1 MKTLTVLV
9 SLISLVSL
17 PLTLSAQTAPLQ
29 AKSRIAA
36 VTVFSDRAQVTREAT
51 LALKAGTNLVSFDNL
66 PLLMADESL
75 RAEGKGGGRARIA
88 GITVKNVFLDRT
100 QEKRVREIE
109 DEIAALTRKVEG
121 IEARRKA
128 LASQRAFIDSIR
140 VGWSER
146 ISKELALGKPSA
158 AELGEAARFVGDN
171 VGKIEEQLY
180 DAEAAKKPLTDRIA
194 ALKKELEQN
203 RADGMKEVRSVQ
215 VAIEAERDMRFDLD
229 LSYLVSQASWEPTY
243 DVRLSADGKEAELG
257 YRAQVWQKTG
267 EDWPGVKLSLSTAS
281 PEVGGGAP
289 ELSPWHISFYEPPR
303 PRPFAARMKE
313 QTYGA
318 AMPAPAPTGIFLGGS
333 ARPEAA
339 MDQFEPSLPVESEV
353 AQGQT
358 SVLFQV
364 VQPVDIPADGTRS
377 GSVIATEKV
386 PVTAEYVT
394 VPKLS
399 PRVYLKSAVLNK
411 TPYPLLAGEVN
422 IFNDAVFVGKSHL
435 KTVASGEEFDLYFG
449 SDDQVKVKR
458 DVAKVRKKAGL
469 IGSNSVTYRVGIE
482 LENFKKRSVTVTL
495 LDQQPIPG
503 NAEIKVNLEDVEPK
517 PSETKEDGTIVWKV
531 DLAPGEKKKVAYD
544 LVIEYPK
551 GRELVG
557 IE

>member
-1 MKTLTVLV
+1 MKTLTILV
-9 SLISLVSL
+9 SLVSLVCL
-17 PLTLSAQTAPLQ
+17 PLTLSAQSAPLQ

-51 LALKAGTNLVSFDNL
+51 LALKAGTNLVTFDNL

-75 RAEGKGGGRARIA
+75 RAEGKGGGRARIS

-109 DEIAALTRKVEG
+109 DEIAALTRKVES

-158 AELGEAARFVGDN
+158 AELGEAAKFVGDN

-180 DAEAAKKPLTDRIA
+180 DAEAAKRPLTDRIA
-194 ALKKELEQN
+194 ALKKELEQS
-203 RADGMKEVRSVQ
+203 RADRMKEVRSVQ

-243 DVRLSADGKEAELG
+243 DVRLSADGKDAELT

-289 ELSPWHISFYEPPR
+289 ELSPWHISLYEPPR
-303 PRPFAARMKE
+303 PVAYQSRMKE
-313 QTYGA
+313 MMA
-318 AMPAPAPTGIFLGGS
+318 PAPAGMAVMGS
-333 ARPEAA
+333 AMPEYGA
-339 MDQFEPSLPVESEV
+339 DQFEPALPLSAEV

-377 GSVIATEKV
+377 GSVIALESV
-386 PVTAEYVT
+386 PVTAEYVS

-399 PRVYLKSAVLNK
+399 PRVYLKSTVLNK

-422 IFNDAVFVGKSHL
+422 IFNDAVFGGKSQL

-449 SDDQVKVKR
+449 SDDQIKVKR
-458 DVAKVRKKAGL
+458 DVTKIRKKAGL
-469 IGSNSVTYRVGIE
+469 IGSNSVTYRLSME
-482 LENFKKRSVTVTL
+482 LENFKKRSVTVSL
-495 LDQQPIPG
+495 LDQQPLPG
-503 NAEIKVNLEDVEPK
+503 NAEIKVNLEDVAPK
-517 PSETKEDGTIVWKV
+517 PTETKEDGTIVWKV

-551 GRELVG
+551 GRDLVG

>member
-1 MKTLTVLV
+1 MKGITLTFC
-9 SLISLVSL
+9 
-17 PLTLSAQTAPLQ
+17 LTWLFCSPFALAAQTTPIV
-29 AKSRIAA
+29 AKSEIKA
-36 VTVFSDRAQVTREAT
+36 VTVFADRAQVTRGAT
-51 LALKAGTNLVSFDNL
+51 LALKAGTNLVSFENL
-66 PLLMADESL
+66 PLLMMKDSL
-75 RAEGKGGGRARIA
+75 RAEGKGSGRARIA

-109 DEIAALTRKVEG
+109 DEIAALTRKVES

-158 AELGEAARFVGDN
+158 AELGEAAKFVGDN

-180 DAEAAKKPLTDRIA
+180 DAEAAKRPLTDRIA
-194 ALKKELEQN
+194 ALKKELEQS
-203 RADGMKEVRSVQ
+203 RADRMKEVRSVQ

-229 LSYLVSQASWEPTY
+229 LSYLVQQASWEPTY

-289 ELSPWHISFYEPPR
+289 ELSPWHISLYEPPR
-303 PRPFAARMKE
+303 PVAYQSRMKE
-313 QTYGA
+313 MMA
-318 AMPAPAPTGIFLGGS
+318 PAPAGMAVMGS
-333 ARPEAA
+333 AMPEAA
-339 MDQFEPSLPVESEV
+339 MDQFEPALPVEAEV

-377 GSVIATEKV
+377 GSVIALERV
-386 PVTAEYVT
+386 PVTAEYVS

-399 PRVYLKSAVLNK
+399 PRVYLKSTVLNK

-422 IFNDAVFVGKSHL
+422 IFNDTVFVGKSQL

-449 SDDQVKVKR
+449 SDDQIKVKR
-458 DVAKVRKKAGL
+458 DVNKIRKKAGL
-469 IGSNSVTYRVGIE
+469 IGSNRVTYRLSME
-482 LENFKKRSVTVTL
+482 LENFKKRGVTVSL
-495 LDQQPIPG
+495 LDQQPLPG
-503 NAEIKVNLEDVEPK
+503 NAEIKVNLEDVAPK

-551 GRELVG
+551 GRDLVG

>member
-1 MKTLTVLV
+1 MKTLTILV
-9 SLISLVSL
+9 SLVSLVCL
-17 PLTLSAQTAPLQ
+17 PLTLSAQSAPLQ

-51 LALKAGTNLVSFDNL
+51 LALKAGTNLVIFDNL

-100 QEKRVREIE
+100 QEKRVRELE
-109 DEIAALTRKVEG
+109 DEIAALTRKVES
-121 IEARRKA
+121 IEARRKG
-128 LASQRAFIDSIR
+128 LASQRAFIDSVR

-146 ISKELALGKPSA
+146 ISKELGVGKPA
-158 AELGEAARFVGDN
+158 TAELGEAAKFVGDN

-180 DAEAAKKPLTDRIA
+180 DAEAAKRPLADRIA
-194 ALKKELEQN
+194 ALKKELEQS
-203 RADGMKEVRSVQ
+203 RVDRMKEVRSVQ

-229 LSYLVSQASWEPTY
+229 LSYLVQQASWEPTY

-289 ELSPWHISFYEPPR
+289 ELSPWHISLYEPPR
-303 PRPFAARMKE
+303 PVPYQSRMKE
-313 QTYGA
+313 MMA
-318 AMPAPAPTGIFLGGS
+318 PAPAGMAVMGS
-333 ARPEAA
+333 AMPGYGA
-339 MDQFEPSLPVESEV
+339 DQFEPALPLSAEV

-377 GSVIATEKV
+377 GSVIALERV
-386 PVTAEYVT
+386 PVTAEYVS

-399 PRVYLKSAVLNK
+399 PRVYLKSTVLNK

-422 IFNDAVFVGKSHL
+422 IFNDTVFVGKSQL

-449 SDDQVKVKR
+449 SDDQIKVKR
-458 DVAKVRKKAGL
+458 DVNKIRKKAGL
-469 IGSNSVTYRVGIE
+469 IGSNRVTYRLSME
-482 LENFKKRSVTVTL
+482 LENFKKRGVTVSL
-495 LDQQPIPG
+495 LDQQPLPG
-503 NAEIKVNLEDVEPK
+503 NAEIKVNLEDVAPK

-551 GRELVG
+551 GRDLVG